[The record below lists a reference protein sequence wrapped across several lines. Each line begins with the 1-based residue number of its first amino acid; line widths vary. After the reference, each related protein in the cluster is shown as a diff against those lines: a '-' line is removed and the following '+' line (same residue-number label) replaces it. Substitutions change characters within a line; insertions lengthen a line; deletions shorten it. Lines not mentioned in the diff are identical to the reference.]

1 MMIVDSQLHIWAADT
16 PERPW
21 PPGQA
26 ARAHQPTPLTAEKLL
41 EKNGCRR
48 RDARHP
54 RAALLGG

>member
-26 ARAHQPTPLTAEKLL
+26 ARAHQPTPLTAEKFWD
-41 EKNGCRR
+41 RWMPP
-48 RDARHP
+48 A
-54 RAALLGG
+54 